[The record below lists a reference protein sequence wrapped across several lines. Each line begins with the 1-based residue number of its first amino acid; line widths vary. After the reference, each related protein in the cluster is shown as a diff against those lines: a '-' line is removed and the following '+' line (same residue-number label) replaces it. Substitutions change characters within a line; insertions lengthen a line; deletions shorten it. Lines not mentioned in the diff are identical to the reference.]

1 MNLKPSI
8 KYGVPVAI
16 LFFIVMGDQI
26 LPEPLKSTSYN
37 TRTAIVNFV
46 GRTVFKPRQVNLNEK
61 RQQELDDLENGQPS
75 Q

>member
-8 KYGVPVAI
+8 KYGIPVAI

-26 LPEPLKSTSYN
+26 LPEPLKSASYN
-37 TRTAIVNFV
+37 TRTAIVNYV
-46 GRTVFKPRQVNLNEK
+46 GRTVFKPRQVNLNEG
-61 RQQELDDLENGQPS
+61 REQQLEDLENGQPS